1 MPCWITCAM
10 LCCATLRYVTLCYV
24 MLCFFML
31 CYVMLCYAMLC
42 YAMLCYAML
51 CYAMLCY
58 VMLCYAMLCYGWF
71 FFLTEW
77 MLRSKSFNLR
87 PEIQWSVVSHAQSSH
102 IHMGLFQLT
111 VQANGYR
118 ALGRGK
124 AYRPPHPLLL
134 LFLPFTLPLGNLCEE
149 EYQVNDV
156 LTHRSNWQKFKS
168 GQ

>member
-10 LCCATLRYVTLCYV
+10 LCCATLRYAMLRYVTLCYALLCYV
-24 MLCFFML
+24 MFFYVML
-31 CYVMLCYAMLC
+31 CYVMLCY
-42 YAMLCYAML
+42 
-51 CYAMLCY
+51 
-58 VMLCYAMLCYGWF
+58 VMDD